1 MNNRHDTANKQ
12 YNGSEKYRADGS
24 VELTGQVEAPA
35 NASLQ
40 FKGSTLGPGMRM
52 VLVVLGSLFVVL
64 GIIGIALPLVPTTP
78 FLLLAAVCYAKSSE
92 KCYNWLF
99 NHKWFGEYLR
109 NYRDGKGIQLK
120 VKVTMLIF
128 LWLTMSLSAGF
139 IIDIQWVQIMLIG
152 IATAVTAQMC
162 YLPTFK
168 PESEPFEE
176 KQDRRTSG

>member
-1 MNNRHDTANKQ
+1 MINRYDAANEQ
-12 YNGSEKYRADGS
+12 YNGSKKPRTDESIKLADK
-24 VELTGQVEAPA
+24 VETPI

-40 FKGSTLGPGMRM
+40 FKGSKLGPGMRM
-52 VLVVLGSLFVVL
+52 VLVVLGSLFVFL

-99 NHKWFGEYLR
+99 NHRWFGEYLR
-109 NYRDGKGIQLK
+109 NYRDGKGVQLK

-128 LWLTMSLSAGF
+128 LWLTISLSAGF

-152 IATAVTAQMC
+152 IATAVTAQMY
-162 YLPTFK
+162 YLPTYR
-168 PESEPFEE
+168 PENETFEE
-176 KQDRRTSG
+176 KQDRRA